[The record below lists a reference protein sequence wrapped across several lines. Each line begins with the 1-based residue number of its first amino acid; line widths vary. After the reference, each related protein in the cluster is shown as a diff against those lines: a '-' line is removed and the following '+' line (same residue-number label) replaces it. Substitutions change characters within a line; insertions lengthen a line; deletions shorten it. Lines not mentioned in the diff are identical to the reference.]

1 MEDFRIHIQFWRKKV
16 GLELVIFLQRI
27 VRSIALKKTFQRNY
41 LIKI

>member
-16 GLELVIFLQRI
+16 GLQLVIFLQRI
-27 VRSIALKKTFQRNY
+27 VRIGLKRAVPRIS